1 MTRPTVVGIGASAGG
16 VEALREFFRA
26 LPADTGAAFVVIV
39 HLPPDRESKL
49 AAILGQCTAM
59 RVVEV
64 AEAKRHALEPN
75 AVYVIAPDRALAI
88 DDSHLEATVD
98 VDQRSRRAP
107 IDLFFRSLAVKHG
120 DGYAVILS
128 GSGTDGAVGA
138 KAVKEAGGLVLVQ
151 DPRDAGH
158 EGMPRAVI
166 ASGIADVVAPVPEL
180 ALRLAELLKHKTRLT
195 PMIARDSGQAPTEDE
210 VEAALKRIFDLVR
223 ARTGHDF
230 SRYKRT
236 TIVRRT
242 ARRMQLQ
249 HCENIE
255 QYLRCLHDKPEE
267 VQALFDDLLISVTT
281 FFRDPDAWEAL
292 RVNAVLPLIDNLEH
306 NQPIRVWVPACA
318 TGEEAYSLAI
328 LFNEEITRRNVHCDL
343 VIFAS
348 DVDESAL
355 AAAREGL

>member
-16 VEALREFFRA
+16 VEALRDFFRV
-26 LPADTGAAFVVIV
+26 LPGDTGAAFVVVV

-49 AAILGQCTAM
+49 AAILGQCTSM
-59 RVVEV
+59 RVVEM
-64 AEAKRHALEPN
+64 ADEDPHELEPDV
-75 AVYVIAPDRALAI
+75 VYVVTPDRTLEI
-88 DDSHLEATVD
+88 DDTQLKATPD
-98 VDQRSRRAP
+98 AQLRNRRAP

-166 ASGIADVVAPVPEL
+166 ASGIADVIAPVPEL
-180 ALRLAELLKHKTRLT
+180 ATRLAELLKQRTRLT
-195 PMIARDSGQAPTEDE
+195 PLIARNDGQGATEDE

-249 HCENIE
+249 HCEHIE
-255 QYLRCLHDKPEE
+255 QYLRYLQENPQE

-281 FFRDPDAWEAL
+281 FFRDPEAWEAL
-292 RVNAVLPLIDNLEH
+292 RANVVLPLLDHLEH

-328 LFNEEITRRNVHCDL
+328 LFIEEITRRNVHVDL

-348 DVDESAL
+348 DVDEGA
-355 AAAREGL
+355 